1 MDELKDS
8 LLLAIEAELRE
19 CWTEAKKTSINAEV
33 KEILGTDAA
42 SGALRSRK
50 RKALTEEASR
60 DFQACW
66 SPVVKG
72 VVAQQYGIFHQIAE
86 DAVLARH
93 PWLRFEEPSTQE
105 SLKNIFLRRTLE
117 HLLFDLLEDK
127 PAKAKKWGNILINP
141 QMQFTWAA
149 INPQSLATQIEGY
162 PLSDPNFYNDRPLP
176 SYLESPFSQ
185 SPMRYDLYRLL
196 KKTYEG
202 SFKAKKLSNGVVSTA
217 MAPLHHTELPHLTP
231 EEWINFETILLNI
244 GAEED
249 PEWVLLDKK
258 KGDWTIYA
266 PPGLENRCQGIPG
279 LSEFQFQEVNH
290 VSHTIYSDVI
300 DWHAVLLSRV
310 LPWCR
315 SIQAHKSPLEDFRAT
330 IPVPLLLQNALE
342 ASCLPAQKKDGLASQ
357 KAFAKRR
364 PLSLL
369 DASDLYSAEL
379 RSVPPET
386 TYLFPAIPETP
397 ASNVI
402 NALDTRDIIFDP
414 TENKLSI
421 TNPDQ
426 FLEAMKLAYYQRVN
440 KLELLIPLEDS
451 SKRWFEYNLDITR
464 VESVLSPQ
472 YSYAHACAARNRFLA
487 KTDFFTRI
495 PNNIEASKIAWEKT
509 GSYIYQLFKNNP
521 RPNSGQLASIAEMGK
536 EGLDVFFNFVN
547 TVSKPALTCTFD
559 LNSGQT
565 IESSEYIQY
574 LANKIQS
581 CRKRPLFTKLDLI
594 LPQSPLTE
602 STQAALIA
610 LISVL
615 NARGEMPELTLH
627 NPAGVSL
634 DFIAQLKDLATPNPN
649 PFLLQLKIPE
659 WDETVAAN
667 PQSGSLKANYRE
679 LQNMILANIRRG
691 RESQLQANTLSIHRP
706 LPVSHLKRTSP
717 VTADASW
724 RSDKVYK
731 LSSGGVGI
739 QQQAQQEVAQ
749 DVQQDAEQQKP
760 AKSAEREIG
769 QFAGG
774 EIITRHNVDSY
785 GTGATGEDFSAWVGS
800 KVDASF
806 VIQGMDPAAF
816 RKIQAFPSLFQFGV
830 DWKNTPGFRLN
841 YLNPETKE
849 LILTYDPTLELEDI
863 ENQKLEPFAIQLNYR
878 KHATPFCGDYR
889 QFHTLTVP
897 GVDPELTVWHHLAN
911 ETLSQSIQEWLV
923 DQGCDPSTS
932 ESMQYRDVTTKMKKS
947 SDQAT
952 LIAMIKDWSRSKLAR
967 IEQSGDRNDEAFLA
981 ALFDDLTPENL
992 QAFGQLFYHY
1002 DAKGSDNWLYLMH
1015 QMYQKF
1021 PNPAHFAIYKKHF
1034 LNPVADW
1041 SECLVKEEVEAFTSS
1056 MQKLDAHPAY
1066 QNIFW
1071 TLIDTHGNT
1080 VIKNQDGNVIPM
1092 HAAEVWRAFNRVI
1105 DYIDTNNLKTNTP
1118 KHETEFLNAIL
1129 KYQGEFNASQFL
1141 RRLYEVLQQTGN
1153 RPDSHLV
1160 QQDILDNLSAIDWR
1174 ENGFYYACVHENYP
1188 YWDRSLDL
1196 SDLRRLDN
1204 LATPTYVVTW
1214 DNADLEISDE
1224 LGFTLRY
1231 AAQRLKLPKT
1241 DFDTFNAIL
1250 AGITEQHP
1258 IENAALFRLMTTSLA
1273 LGLDT
1278 VDTLAVL
1285 HPDVWAQLCHSD
1297 YQAILI
1303 RINQELHLD
1312 SKELM
1317 SQSYQLK
1324 MGDLPILVEVLAEV
1338 GLTNLPELDLNSIN
1352 ALGRA
1357 LQSFAGDKKT
1367 QLQRLIQFGRDFGFE
1382 HPLVTAYPWLVT
1394 EAHARAYPNN
1404 PEQMKF
1410 YQQLSSIHFASST
1423 LPSQATLA
1431 PMIAKIE
1438 TTEDRHQAVR
1448 ALIDLDCYI
1457 ADQDA
1462 EFRLLKPTEKR
1473 LLDGV
1478 YLSKTFGG
1486 QNRLLLAKLFEHL
1499 AIKEEGDTQEKIN
1512 KLLSL
1517 FTHLDRK
1524 SYYDELGQLLG
1535 LLVEKSRN
1543 NQYYSVE
1550 QLTTWIST
1558 VFDENAFKTKPYP
1571 ISLINAL
1578 LTNAL
1583 QDPNSS
1589 LINQNLHQLTTHDA
1603 SLEPLQAIMAH
1614 INLSHLSDRAKQTLA
1629 KFAIEF
1635 KSLHELE
1642 MLFARVE
1649 TIFNQ
1654 SSALVAPAIC
1664 DFITIQLK
1672 RNPQILLQNLAMLEK
1687 LALPCRTQDA
1697 NLQPLWE
1704 SNQIKLLEGLTK
1716 ETLPANT
1723 VNLLVNSDHE
1733 YVRAILTA
1741 ALDEND
1747 DEMLIK
1753 MVQAQLIQLKPN
1765 DLQKLA
1771 AYYQT
1776 DPKPTLTQLNN
1787 LLTQKRSLMELI
1799 NYYERVIQAGNKRI
1813 YSIDEK
1819 GDGQDA
1825 EDIQRVLNGFKLK
1838 GQRNLTSV
1846 EKAGLLNTLYY
1857 INTYSQVL
1865 KLAERSPEE
1874 LLALIQTNKSIGTE
1888 EAKAKVLACMREMV
1902 LRKTGKW
1909 ANHTQMLDL
1918 IYGVMHNDE
1927 NLLHQIRTGEGKSII
1942 TLMRVAYRAL
1952 NGQVV
1957 DVFSSKESLSSRD
1970 HQEFSPVFD
1979 AFGIPHSHITDKS
1992 NPEDYCNASNEH
2004 GVGAVHYATIGNFS
2018 LFLSGLSWDAK
2029 AQFDMHAENRVA
2041 FMDEADHIMRFENT
2055 LFNYSDQADAT
2066 SVYNFDAWVYQ
2077 VTYDFYLENKDT
2089 LAGNHF
2095 EIAEKPDLEALYQKL
2110 QAASLSIAPDKSNF
2124 FQKYLASGDVTL
2136 RNQKLLKILSAAH
2149 MAKGLE
2155 EGVEFCVMD
2164 DQKKISDSVTLDTRF
2179 AKVMINNQV
2188 YHGSTY
2194 SDLVQQFLHVRLNQE
2209 AISAGER
2216 PNFFIEPESEIA
2228 LSLNARYV
2236 LKNYYKHLEGC
2247 TGTPGNEE
2255 ALAFYKRE
2263 FGIDTVI
2270 KLPTHEKVKTI
2281 FLPPVYAVNE
2291 AEQIARIIASIRAN
2305 PEQPILITCE
2315 DDKAV
2320 DRMGKAI
2327 QLALQGERGVVL
2339 DTNAQGLSEAE
2350 IVKDAGKARAVTI
2363 SSRMGRGTDIKPD
2376 DLALGLKVIRTYP
2389 AAPEVEKQETGRQG
2403 RNAAGGVCEDIINYE
2418 PIKLEVEKYLLE
2430 SDARFAALLE
2440 YETGHLDEKLAKH
2453 QGDNNLKWRMIIG
2466 DSDIKKQYL
2475 HTRTLL
2481 RLQHQLKAE
2490 SKQRTNERDDLIAE
2504 GSGQVIEYL
2513 SEIPAAV
2520 RSAFKQ
2526 EWKACKQAIEAIWA
2540 TDLDGSQS
2548 RALLDEFY
2556 AITRIQPPQPEQML
2570 KHPSEAH
2577 YLQGNEDVRME
2588 ALIAFHQAWLTTRS
2602 EYERRVGPS
2611 VTALYGE
2618 DGEQLDNMYQ
2628 AFSLL
2633 NAEQVAT
2640 FTHLVKTYPNCH
2652 SISGESWVAA
2662 MDFLAND
2669 ADIAE
2674 TYAARLDEFFTKNI
2688 RVPKDAAELRAF
2700 NKLFLAAVAGTPDI
2714 GFIQEIVH
2722 DTFPVRDH
2730 GELLEKVNLWPRA
2743 IVDLC
2748 KICMTQEDIVF
2759 FLNKINTSKAL
2770 EPRCIEYLVKNHKV
2784 LKAEPYM
2791 IRPLI
2796 GALFQKNLENTPLS
2810 TLDCSKKTAEL
2821 LSFFNQRPGYTSRDY
2836 RDMQAKVDRIVN
2848 EEDQAK
2854 FLTLLAWIPPYM
2866 PARVVLKD
2874 LMDLPGRHS
2883 FDNGGVALQQR
2894 IHRIQVAAT
2903 AFNDFLF
2910 AYGLIASKDVFTT
2923 PINEDEYKN
2932 WCGIFFNFPT
2942 LEKREQFFTTV
2953 NKFNHAD
2960 IGFLKR
2966 LADAYS
2972 EDLTPEGLQVE
2983 MNKLGQNKS
2992 TDDSPVTVVDPSLR
3006 RPGFFG

>member
-1 MDELKDS
+1 MNELKDS
-8 LLLAIEAELRE
+8 LLRDIQTGLHE
-19 CWTEAKKTSINAEV
+19 CWMEAKKSSINVQINA
-33 KEILGTDAA
+33 IPGTDAA

-60 DFQACW
+60 DFEACW
-66 SPVVKG
+66 SHVANG
-72 VVAQQYGIFHQIAE
+72 VAQQYDIFHQIAE

-141 QMQFTWAA
+141 EKQFKWGA
-149 INPQSLATQIEGY
+149 INHRSLADQIEGY

-176 SYLESPFSQ
+176 SYLELPFSQ

-202 SFKAKKLSNGVVSTA
+202 SFKAKTLSNGVVSTA
-217 MAPLHHTELPHLTP
+217 IAPLHYNELRHLTS
-231 EEWINFETILLNI
+231 EEWNNFETILLNI

-258 KGDWTIYA
+258 KGNWTIYA
-266 PPGLENRCQGIPG
+266 PPSLENRCQGIPG
-279 LSEFQFQEVNH
+279 LSEFQFQGVNH
-290 VSHTIYSDVI
+290 VSHTVYSEVI

-315 SIQAHKSPLEDFRAT
+315 STQAQKPPLEEFRAT

-342 ASCLPAQKKDGLASQ
+342 SSCLPAQKKDGLASQ

-364 PLSLL
+364 PFSLL
-369 DASDLYSAEL
+369 DSSDLYSAEL

-397 ASNVI
+397 ASTVI
-402 NALDTRDIIFDP
+402 NALDARDISYDP

-426 FLEAMKLAYYQRVN
+426 FLEAMKLAYYQRVK
-440 KLELLIPLEDS
+440 KLELFIQLEDS
-451 SKRWFEYNLDITR
+451 TKRWFEYNLDITR
-464 VESVLSPQ
+464 IESISSPQ

-487 KTDFFTRI
+487 NTDFFTRN

-521 RPNSGQLASIAEMGK
+521 RPHSGQLASIAEMGK
-536 EGLDVFFNFVN
+536 EGLDVFFTFVN
-547 TVSKPALTCTFD
+547 TVSKPALSCTFD

-565 IESSEYIQY
+565 IESSDYIDH
-574 LANKIQS
+574 LVNKIQS
-581 CRKRPLFTKLDLI
+581 CKKRPLFTKLDLI
-594 LPQSPLTE
+594 LPQPPLTE
-602 STQAALIA
+602 ATQAALIA
-610 LISVL
+610 LIGVL
-615 NARGEMPELTLH
+615 NARGEMTELTLH

-634 DFIAQLKDLATPNPN
+634 EFITRLKDLATPNPN

-706 LPVSHLKRTSP
+706 LLVRHLKRTSP
-717 VTADASW
+717 VAEDASW
-724 RSDKVYK
+724 RLGKVYK
-731 LSSGGVGI
+731 LSSGGVGV

-769 QFAGG
+769 LFAGG

-785 GTGATGEDFSAWVGS
+785 GTGATGKDFSAWVGS

-816 RKIQAFPSLFQFGV
+816 RKIQEFPSLFQFGV

-849 LILTYDPTLELEDI
+849 LILTYDPTLESEDI
-863 ENQKLEPFAIQLNYR
+863 ENQKLEPFAIQLNYNQ
-878 KHATPFCGDYR
+878 HATPFCGDYR
-889 QFHTLTVP
+889 QFHTLTVS
-897 GVDPELTVWHHLAN
+897 GVDTELTVWHHLAN
-911 ETLSQSIQEWLV
+911 ETLSQSIQDWLV
-923 DQGCDPSTS
+923 EQGCDPSTS
-932 ESMQYRDVTTKMKKS
+932 ESMQYRDVTTKMNKS

-952 LIAMIKDWSRSKLAR
+952 LIAMIKDWSRSKLAL
-967 IEQSGDRNDEAFLA
+967 IEQPGDRNDEAFLA
-981 ALFDDLTPENL
+981 ALFDEMTPENL
-992 QAFGQLFYHY
+992 RAFGQLFYHY
-1002 DAKGSDNWLYLMH
+1002 DVKGSDNFLYLAH
-1015 QMYQKF
+1015 QMYHKF
-1021 PNPAHFAIYKKHF
+1021 PNPDHFTIYKKHF

-1041 SECLVKEEVEAFTSS
+1041 SECLAKEEVEAFTSS

-1071 TLIDTHGNT
+1071 TLIDAHGNT
-1080 VIKNQDGNVIPM
+1080 VVKNQDGNVIPM
-1092 HAAEVWRAFNRVI
+1092 HYAEVWRAFDRVI
-1105 DYIDTNNLKTNTP
+1105 DYIDTNNLKIS
-1118 KHETEFLNAIL
+1118 ETEFCDAIL
-1129 KYQGEFNASQFL
+1129 QYTGEFNASQFL

-1153 RPDSHLV
+1153 KPDSTKV
-1160 QQDILDNLSAIDWR
+1160 QNEILGNLSRIDWY
-1174 ENGFYYACVHENYP
+1174 ENGFYYACVHENFP
-1188 YWDRSLDL
+1188 YWDRALAL
-1196 SDLRRLDN
+1196 SGLQRLDN
-1204 LATPTYVVTW
+1204 LVTPTYGVTW
-1214 DNADLEISDE
+1214 DNSALNISDE

-1231 AAQRLKLPKT
+1231 AAQRLKLPKI
-1241 DFDTFNAIL
+1241 DFDTFKTTL
-1250 AGITEQHP
+1250 STITEFHP
-1258 IENAALFRLMTTSLA
+1258 RENAALFRLMTTSIA

-1278 VDTLAVL
+1278 VDTIAGLEQN
-1285 HPDVWAQLCHSD
+1285 VWEQLSSPG
-1297 YQAILI
+1297 YQAILLSL
-1303 RINQELHLD
+1303 NQELHLD

-1324 MGDLPILVEVLAEV
+1324 ISDLPILVEVLAEV
-1338 GLTNLPELDLNSIN
+1338 GLANLPELDLTIIN
-1352 ALGRA
+1352 AFGRA
-1357 LQSFAGDKKT
+1357 LQSFSGDKKS
-1367 QLQRLIQFGRDFGFE
+1367 QLLRLIQFGREFGFE

-1394 EAHARAYPNN
+1394 EAHASAYPNN

-1410 YQQLSSIHFASST
+1410 YQQLSSIHFASSI
-1423 LPSQATLA
+1423 LPNQATLA
-1431 PMIAKIE
+1431 PMIAGIE

-1448 ALIDLDCYI
+1448 ALIELGCNI
-1457 ADQDA
+1457 TDQDA

-1543 NQYYSVE
+1543 NHYYSVE

-1654 SSALVAPAIC
+1654 SAAWVAPAIC

-1697 NLQPLWE
+1697 NLRLLWE
-1704 SNQIKLLEGLTK
+1704 SNQIKLLDGLTK
-1716 ETLPANT
+1716 ETLPAKT

-1753 MVQAQLIQLKPN
+1753 MVQAQLIQLKPH

-1776 DPKPTLTQLNN
+1776 DPKPTLTELST
-1787 LLTQKRSLMELI
+1787 LLTQKRPLIEMI
-1799 NYYERVIQAGNKRI
+1799 NYYERVVQAGNKRI
-1813 YSIDEK
+1813 YSINEK

-1838 GQRNLTSV
+1838 GQRNLTAV

-1857 INTYSQVL
+1857 INTYSQVR

-1874 LLALIQTNKSIGTE
+1874 LLDLIQTNKSIGTE

-1942 TLMRVAYRAL
+1942 ALMRVAYRAL

-1992 NPEDYCNASNEH
+1992 NPEDYCNASN
-2004 GVGAVHYATIGNFS
+2004 GAVHYATIGNFS

-2029 AQFDMHAENRVA
+2029 AQFDTHAENRVA

-2077 VTYDFYLENKDT
+2077 VTYDFYLENKEC
-2089 LAGNHF
+2089 LAENKF
-2095 EIAEKPDLEALYQKL
+2095 EISEKPNLEALYQKL

-2136 RNQKLLKILSAAH
+2136 RNQKLLKLLSAAH

-2194 SDLVQQFLHVRLNQE
+2194 SELVQQFLHVRLNQE
-2209 AISAGER
+2209 AIAAGER

-2270 KLPTHEKVKTI
+2270 KLPTHEEVKTI
-2281 FLPPVYAVNE
+2281 FLPPVYAENE
-2291 AEQIARIIASIRAN
+2291 AEQIARIIESIRFN
-2305 PEQPILITCE
+2305 PAQPILITCE

-2327 QLALQGERGVVL
+2327 QQALLGERGVVL

-2350 IVKDAGKARAVTI
+2350 IVKDAGKAGAVTI

-2389 AAPEVEKQETGRQG
+2389 AAPEVEKQEKGRQG

-2430 SDARFAALLE
+2430 SDVRFAALLE

-2453 QGDNNLKWRMIIG
+2453 QGDNNLKWRMIRE
-2466 DSDIKKQYL
+2466 DSGIRKQYL

-2556 AITRIQPPQPEQML
+2556 ASTRIQPPHPDQMR

-2577 YLQGNEDVRME
+2577 YLQGNEDVCME

-2662 MDFLAND
+2662 MDFLVND
-2669 ADIAE
+2669 PDIAE
-2674 TYAARLDEFFTKNI
+2674 TYAARLDEFFTKNP
-2688 RVPKDAAELRAF
+2688 RVPKDASEFRAF
-2700 NKLFLAAVAGTPDI
+2700 NKLFIAAVAGTPDI
-2714 GFIQEIVH
+2714 EFIREIVH

-2730 GELLEKVNLWPRA
+2730 RVLLEKVNLWPRA
-2743 IVDLC
+2743 IVELC
-2748 KICMTQEDIVF
+2748 KTCMTQEDIVF

-2836 RDMQAKVDRIVN
+2836 RDVQAKVDRIVN

-2854 FLTLLAWIPPYM
+2854 FLTLLAWIPPYI

-2874 LMDLPGRHS
+2874 LMDLPGRYS

-2894 IHRIQVAAT
+2894 IHRMQVAAT

-2923 PINEDEYKN
+2923 PINEEEYKN

-2942 LEKREQFFTTV
+2942 LEQREHFFTTV

-2983 MNKLGQNKS
+2983 MNKLGKNKT

-3006 RPGFFG
+3006 RPGFFV

>member
-1 MDELKDS
+1 MNNLKDS
-8 LLLAIEAELRE
+8 LLLDIRTGLLACWMKAKEA
-19 CWTEAKKTSINAEV
+19 SINGLVNA
-33 KEILGTDAA
+33 IPGTDAA
-42 SGALRSRK
+42 SGALRNRK
-50 RKALTEEASR
+50 RKGLTEEASR
-60 DFQACW
+60 DFAVCW
-66 SPVVKG
+66 FHLAND
-72 VVAQQYGIFHQIAE
+72 VAQQYDIFHQIAE

-93 PWLRFEEPSTQE
+93 PWLRFEELSAQE

-117 HLLFDLLEDK
+117 YLLFDLLEDK
-127 PAKAKKWGNILINP
+127 PAKAKKWDNILINP
-141 QMQFTWAA
+141 QMQFKWGA
-149 INPQSLATQIEGY
+149 INLQSLAGQIEGY
-162 PLSDPNFYNDRPLP
+162 PLSDANFYNDRPLP
-176 SYLESPFSQ
+176 SYLELPFSQ

-202 SFKAKKLSNGVVSTA
+202 SFKAKTLSNGVVSTA
-217 MAPLHHTELPHLTP
+217 MAPLHHTELPHLTLA
-231 EEWINFETILLNI
+231 EWNHFETILLNI
-244 GAEED
+244 GAEEA

-279 LSEFQFQEVNH
+279 LPDFQFQRVNH
-290 VSHTIYSDVI
+290 VSHTVYSEVI

-315 SIQAHKSPLEDFRAT
+315 STQAHKPTLEEFRAT
-330 IPVPLLLQNALE
+330 IPLPLLLQNALE

-364 PLSLL
+364 PFSLL

-386 TYLFPAIPETP
+386 TYLFSTIPETP

-402 NALDTRDIIFDP
+402 NALDTRAISYDP

-440 KLELLIPLEDS
+440 KLELFIPLEDS

-464 VESVLSPQ
+464 VESVPSPE

-487 KTDFFTRI
+487 KTDFFTRN
-495 PNNIEASKIAWEKT
+495 PNNIEASKSAWEKT
-509 GSYIYQLFKNNP
+509 GFYIYQLFKSTPN
-521 RPNSGQLASIAEMGK
+521 PNSGQLASIAEMGK

-565 IESSEYIQY
+565 IESSEYIHY
-574 LANKIQS
+574 LVNKIQS
-581 CRKRPLFTKLDLI
+581 CRKKPLFSKLDLI
-594 LPQSPLTE
+594 LPQPPLTE
-602 STQAALIA
+602 ATQAALIA

-634 DFIAQLKDLATPNPN
+634 EFITQLKDLATPNPN

-724 RSDKVYK
+724 RSDMVYK

-769 QFAGG
+769 QFAGD

-785 GTGATGEDFSAWVGS
+785 GTGATGDDFSAWVGS

-816 RKIQAFPSLFQFGV
+816 RKIQAFPSLFQFGI

-849 LILTYDPTLELEDI
+849 LILTYDPALEAEDI
-863 ENQKLEPFAIQLNYR
+863 ENQKLEPFAIQLNYNQ
-878 KHATPFCGDYR
+878 HATPFCGDYR

-897 GVDPELTVWHHLAN
+897 GVDPELAVWHHLAN
-911 ETLSQSIQEWLV
+911 ETLSQSIQEWLLE
-923 DQGCDPSTS
+923 QGCDPSTS
-932 ESMQYRDVTTKMKKS
+932 ESMQYRDVTTKIKKS

-952 LIAMIKDWSRSKLAR
+952 LIAMIKDWSRSKLALV
-967 IEQSGDRNDEAFLA
+967 EQSGDRKDEAFLA
-981 ALFDDLTPENL
+981 ALFDDMTPENL

-1002 DAKGSDNWLYLMH
+1002 DAKGSDNFLYLAH
-1015 QMYQKF
+1015 QMYHKF
-1021 PNPAHFAIYKKHF
+1021 PNLDHFAIYKKYC
-1034 LNPVADW
+1034 LNPVEDW
-1041 SECLVKEEVEAFTSS
+1041 SECLAKEEVEAFTSS

-1071 TLIDTHGNT
+1071 TLIDAHGNT

-1092 HAAEVWRAFNRVI
+1092 HYAEVWRAFDRVI
-1105 DYIDTNNLKTNTP
+1105 DYIDTNNLRINEKD
-1118 KHETEFLNAIL
+1118 FCDAIL
-1129 KYQGEFNASQFL
+1129 QYTGEFNASQFL

-1153 RPDSHLV
+1153 KPDSTKV
-1160 QQDILDNLSAIDWR
+1160 QNEILGNLSVIDWH
-1174 ENGFYYACVHENYP
+1174 ENGFYYACVHENFP
-1188 YWDRSLDL
+1188 YWDRALAL
-1196 SDLRRLDN
+1196 SELQRLDN
-1204 LATPTYVVTW
+1204 LATPTYGVTW
-1214 DNADLEISDE
+1214 DNSALNISDE
-1224 LGFTLRY
+1224 VGFTLRY
-1231 AAQRLKLPKT
+1231 AAQRLKLPKI
-1241 DFDTFNAIL
+1241 DFDTFKTTLTTIVQ
-1250 AGITEQHP
+1250 IHP
-1258 IENAALFRLMTTSLA
+1258 SENAALFRLMTTSIA

-1278 VDTLAVL
+1278 VDTIAGLEQN
-1285 HPDVWAQLCHSD
+1285 VWEQLSSPG
-1297 YQAILI
+1297 YQAILR

-1324 MGDLPILVEVLAEV
+1324 MSDLPILVEVLAEV
-1338 GLTNLPELDLNSIN
+1338 GLTNLPELDLTIIN
-1352 ALGRA
+1352 AVGRA
-1357 LQSFAGDKKT
+1357 LQSFSGDKKS
-1367 QLQRLIQFGRDFGFE
+1367 QLHRLIQFGLDFGFD
-1382 HPLVTAYPWLVT
+1382 HPAVTAYPWLVN
-1394 EAHARAYPNN
+1394 EGHGKEYPNN

-1410 YQQLSSIHFASST
+1410 YQQLSSINLASST

-1431 PMIAKIE
+1431 AIIVGIS
-1438 TTEDRHQAVR
+1438 TSEDRHQAVSD
-1448 ALIDLDCYI
+1448 LIAQNCYI
-1457 ADQDA
+1457 TNQDA
-1462 EFRLLKPTEKR
+1462 AFRPLKPTEKR
-1473 LLDGV
+1473 LLDGL

-1486 QNRLLLAKLFEHL
+1486 QNRRLLAKLFEHL

-1517 FTHLDRK
+1517 FTQLDRK

-1535 LLVEKSRN
+1535 LLVEKSHN

-1571 ISLINAL
+1571 VSLLNEL

-1583 QDPNSS
+1583 QDTNSG
-1589 LINQNLHQLTTHDA
+1589 LINQNLHQLTTHDPV
-1603 SLEPLQAIMAH
+1603 LEPLQAIMAH
-1614 INLSHLSDRAKQTLA
+1614 INLANLSYRAKQSLA

-1635 KSLHELE
+1635 KYQGDLGQ
-1642 MLFARVE
+1642 LFSRVE
-1649 TIFNQ
+1649 AIFNQ
-1654 SSALVAPAIC
+1654 SSPLVTPAIC

-1672 RNPQILLQNLAMLEK
+1672 RNPQILLQSLGMLEK
-1687 LALPCRTQDA
+1687 LALPCRIQDV
-1697 NLQPLWE
+1697 NLQQLWE

-1716 ETLPANT
+1716 ETLPDQT
-1723 VNLLVNSDHE
+1723 VNLLVNSEHE

-1741 ALDEND
+1741 ALGEED
-1747 DEMLIK
+1747 DELRIR
-1753 MVQAQLIQLKPN
+1753 MVQAQLNNLRPVS
-1765 DLQKLA
+1765 DLPKLA
-1771 AYYQT
+1771 AYYLT
-1776 DPKPTLTQLNN
+1776 DPKPTLTQLSA
-1787 LLTQKRSLMELI
+1787 LLNQKKPLIEMI
-1799 NYYERVIQAGNKRI
+1799 NYFERVVQAGNKRI
-1813 YSIDEK
+1813 YTINEK

-1825 EDIQRVLNGFKLK
+1825 VDIQRVLDGFKLK
-1838 GQRNLTSV
+1838 GQGNLTPV
-1846 EKAGLLNTLYY
+1846 EKAGLLNTLFY
-1857 INTYSQVL
+1857 INNYSQVL
-1865 KLAERSPEE
+1865 KLAEKSPEE
-1874 LLALIQTNKSIGTE
+1874 LLHLIQTNKEIGTE

-1927 NLLHQIRTGEGKSII
+1927 NLLHQIRTGEGKSLLA
-1942 TLMRVAYRAL
+1942 LMRVAYRAL
-1952 NGQVV
+1952 NGQII
-1957 DVFSSKESLSSRD
+1957 DVYSSKVSLSARD
-1970 HQEFSPVFD
+1970 HQEFSPVLD

-1992 NPEDYCNASNEH
+1992 NPGDYCNAINEH

-2029 AQFDMHAENRVA
+2029 AQFDTHADNRVA

-2055 LFNYSDQADAT
+2055 LFNYSDQADAA

-2077 VTYDFYLENKDT
+2077 VTYDFYLETKDH
-2089 LAGNHF
+2089 LAENNF
-2095 EIAEKPDLEALYQKL
+2095 DIAEKPDLEALYQRL
-2110 QAASLSIAPDKSNF
+2110 QAASLSIAPDKSSF

-2136 RNQKLLKILSAAH
+2136 RNQKLLKLLSASH

-2155 EGVEFCVMD
+2155 EGVEFCVMA
-2164 DQKKISDSVTLDTRF
+2164 DQKKISDSVILDTRF

-2194 SDLVQQFLHVRLNQE
+2194 SELVQQFLHVRLNQE
-2209 AISAGER
+2209 AIAAGER

-2255 ALAFYKRE
+2255 ALAFYRRE

-2270 KLPTHEKVKTI
+2270 KLPTHEEVKTI
-2281 FLPPVYAVNE
+2281 FLPPIYAENE
-2291 AEQIARIIASIRAN
+2291 EEQIARIIASIQAN
-2305 PEQPILITCE
+2305 PAQPILITCE

-2327 QLALQGERGVVL
+2327 QRALQADRAVVL

-2350 IVKDAGKARAVTI
+2350 IVKDAGKAGAVTI

-2376 DLALGLKVIRTYP
+2376 DRELGLKVIRTYP
-2389 AAPEVEKQETGRQG
+2389 AAPEVEKQEKGRQG
-2403 RNAAGGVCEDIINYE
+2403 RNAAGGVCEDIINYA
-2418 PIKLEVEKYLLE
+2418 PIKLEVERYLQE
-2430 SDARFAALLE
+2430 SDTRFAALLE
-2440 YETGHLDEKLAKH
+2440 YETRHLDEKLAKH
-2453 QGDNNLKWRMIIG
+2453 RGDSNLKWRAISEDAGIRRL
-2466 DSDIKKQYL
+2466 YL
-2475 HTRTLL
+2475 KTRTLL

-2513 SEIPAAV
+2513 SEIPAVV
-2520 RSAFKQ
+2520 RSSFKQ

-2556 AITRIQPPQPEQML
+2556 ASTRIQPPHPDQMR

-2588 ALIAFHQAWLTTRS
+2588 ALIAFHQAWLTTRN

-2611 VTALYGE
+2611 VTVLYGE

-2662 MDFLAND
+2662 MEFLAND

-2674 TYAARLDEFFTKNI
+2674 TYVARLDEFFTKNP
-2688 RVPKDAAELRAF
+2688 RFPSGEAEFRAF
-2700 NKLFLAAVAGTPDI
+2700 NKLFIAAVAGTPDI
-2714 GFIQEIVH
+2714 EFIQEIVH

-2730 GELLEKVNLWPRA
+2730 SALLEKVNLWPRA
-2743 IVDLC
+2743 VVELC
-2748 KICMTQEDIVF
+2748 KTCMTQEDIVF
-2759 FLNKINTSKAL
+2759 FLNKINISKAL
-2770 EPRCIEYLVKNHKV
+2770 EPRCIDYLVKNHKV

-2796 GALFQKNLENTPLS
+2796 GALFQKNLDNTPLS

-2854 FLTLLAWIPPYM
+2854 FLTLLAWIPPYV

-2910 AYGLIASKDVFTT
+2910 DRGLIASKDVFTT
-2923 PINEDEYKN
+2923 PINDDEYKN
-2932 WCGIFFNFPT
+2932 WCGLFSNFPT

-2953 NKFNHAD
+2953 RNYSHLEMAT
-2960 IGFLKR
+2960 LKR
-2966 LADAYS
+2966 LAEAYAQ
-2972 EDLTPEGLQVE
+2972 DLGPEALQGE
-2983 MNKLGQNKS
+2983 MSKLGNKK
-2992 TDDSPVTVVDPSLR
+2992 DNSPVTIVDTSMNR
-3006 RPGFFG
+3006 GFFGGGMR